1 MELEDSIGYWLSY
14 ALRYFTSALFEV
26 IRAHCVE
33 RGKPYVITP
42 LQWVVLALLSRR
54 DRQTIRTLAQQL
66 HLDGPAVTN
75 LAKRLEQSGLVER
88 VRSRADE
95 RFVEVSLTAE
105 GQDIFRSLNPIVEQF
120 HKQVLSDEQRQALSE
135 QLRQFIARVS
145 MVALDAGDRF
155 GSLLEH
161 PYVARN
167 TNMRAER
174 P

>member
-14 ALRYFTSALFEV
+14 AQRYLTSALFEV

-66 HLDGPAVTN
+66 GLDGPAVTN

-88 VRSRADE
+88 VRSREDE
-95 RFVEVSLTAE
+95 RFVEVSLSAE
-105 GQDIFRSLNPIVEQF
+105 GRDIFRSLNPIVEQF
-120 HKQVLSDEQRQALSE
+120 HEQVLPGDQRQHLFE
-135 QLRQFIARVS
+135 HLQQFIARVS
-145 MVALDAGDRF
+145 MVAPDAGDRF
-155 GSLLEH
+155 GSLLERIRGQEH
-161 PYVARN
+161 QQ
-167 TNMRAER
+167 EG
-174 P
+174 